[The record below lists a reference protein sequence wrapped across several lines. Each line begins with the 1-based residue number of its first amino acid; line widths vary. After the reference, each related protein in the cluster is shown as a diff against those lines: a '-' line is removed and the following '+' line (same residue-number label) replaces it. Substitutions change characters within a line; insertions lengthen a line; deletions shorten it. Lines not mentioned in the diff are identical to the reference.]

1 MLTALAVLLLSAVG
15 GGVVGAYLTTLYPAE
30 PICSQCQEKAQN
42 QQTEIWQ
49 DYQEHNHLNQNQEE
63 NLPELNQ
70 DWEENPEQQ

>member
-42 QQTEIWQ
+42 QQIEIWQ
-49 DYQEHNHLNQNQEE
+49 DAQEQNNFNQDQEE

-70 DWEENPEQQ
+70 DWEGNPE

>member
-15 GGVVGAYLTTLYPAE
+15 GGVVGAYLTTLYPADS
-30 PICSQCQEKAQN
+30 ICSQCEEKAQN
-42 QQTEIWQ
+42 QRIEIWQ